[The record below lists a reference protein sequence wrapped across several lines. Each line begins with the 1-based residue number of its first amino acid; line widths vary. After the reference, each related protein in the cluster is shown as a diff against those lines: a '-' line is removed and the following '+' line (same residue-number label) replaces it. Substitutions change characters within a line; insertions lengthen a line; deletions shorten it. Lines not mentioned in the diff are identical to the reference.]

1 MAVVAIT
8 ATNATMSAY
17 STIVAP
23 LSRLAR
29 RRSEEKIMLTSSGLF
44 SSLPWVVL
52 PLWRGRESPHYG
64 ASVATVRRPPID
76 VTDVA

>member
-8 ATNATMSAY
+8 ATNDTISAY

-29 RRSEEKIMLTSSGLF
+29 RRSEEKIMVSFSGL
-44 SSLPWVVL
+44 SRLLPWVVL
-52 PLWRGRESPHYG
+52 PLWSGRESPNYG
-64 ASVATVRRPPID
+64 ASVVRRPPID